1 MIEVENYNNAIENIH
16 SFTENLMEKNKHR
29 NFNLARVTFFEIF
42 DSSYGTSPR
51 LLDGDEELGYI
62 DTPKSQDFN
71 IFQSLLFLRDQ
82 ILAEI
87 GKRIWGL
94 TFTLYPDGKYEIE
107 YDYNVPEG
115 FNEKGEWIGQE
126 HGNTKLSEF
135 FENIFNIGTDKF
147 ELK

>member
-1 MIEVENYNNAIENIH
+1 MNIEN
-16 SFTENLMEKNKHR
+16 
-29 NFNLARVTFFEIF
+29 
-42 DSSYGTSPR
+42 
-51 LLDGDEELGYI
+51 EELQLAYEKIKKGILESVKKYEWDKAYSESEIWDRATSTGYFRTYKNEI
-62 DTPKSQDFN
+62 IEANEYYDNSIQPLKELCY
-71 IFQSLLFLRDQ
+71 IRDQ
-82 ILAEI
+82 ILAET

>member
-1 MIEVENYNNAIENIH
+1 MIFI
-16 SFTENLMEKNKHR
+16 
-29 NFNLARVTFFEIF
+29 NF
-42 DSSYGTSPR
+42 
-51 LLDGDEELGYI
+51 
-62 DTPKSQDFN
+62 
-71 IFQSLLFLRDQ
+71 FQSF
-82 ILAEI
+82 ATKSS
-87 GKRIWGL
+87 KRQANGYWGL